1 MNPSFRRLVITVSVL
16 GVACS
21 IVLLTLLGRTPQP
34 GQQQGQQAITPQAA
48 PAGET
53 QAPFEPVVD
62 PAPAPARGEQGPA
75 GTLPGLHAVWVPVPA
90 APMQDVGSLDPDQA
104 KMLLEFLPA
113 GAGLKRITLSGFWL
127 TAAQSR
133 QASAH
138 WDAVRDHD
146 PNPPPLPAAA
156 DRYVLQTAQ
165 SITAF
170 EPTKSQWIEISVPQ
184 LAASAVNIN
193 GTEVSLLKQY
203 TDDDGGR
210 WVLWRETAAGAF
222 EATIVDESETPVARI
237 TRRFVLGSD
246 YEIVIEQRVTNLTAA
261 PLQVQWIQYG
271 PGDLIVDRARYMDRR
286 RFRFGYLPDAQLFPD
301 LVDSSDGD
309 LLFERNDIT
318 KRGKKAAKATDPARI
333 AELQTLWPDPAG
345 VARGYELSWFA
356 ATNRYFALAV
366 HPVLDVSASG
376 HVTGSR
382 AIAPVVTEV
391 RAEVIGSDSKN
402 QHIFTSLYSAPIMVA
417 AGTEVR
423 FDLGVYAGP
432 LDRCVLAFDQPEAAL
447 NLKGLI
453 LYQMSSM
460 CAICTFQWLANFLLW
475 FLHLMDIITLDWGVS
490 IILLVLVVRTMLHPL
505 TKRAQINMQRFGKV
519 MGDLKPEIEKLQKKY
534 PDDARKLQKEQM
546 KLMRERGAN
555 PLQLLGCLPM
565 FLQMP
570 IWVALYAALYF
581 AFELR
586 HQPAFWGV
594 FQLFWDWPF
603 LADLSA
609 ADHFFGEFKQP
620 FHFLMWNMTGINILP
635 LLLGVVFYIQQKYM
649 SPPPSA
655 SMTPEQKQ
663 QQKIMKI
670 MMVVLFPVMLYSAPS
685 GLTLYI
691 CTSSFIGIIESKYVR
706 AHIKAMDLEPPK
718 PKKKKKKPKDLQARA
733 YAGALERAKKKRQP
747 EKKFKK
753 RK

>member
-1 MNPSFRRLVITVSVL
+1 MNPNLRRLVITVSVL
-16 GVACS
+16 GLACS
-21 IVLLTLLGRTPQP
+21 MVLLTVLGRNKP
-34 GQQQGQQAITPQAA
+34 QGQQAVTPQVTPTVPPTDTGAPQEPAA
-48 PAGET
+48 TEAAAAKTEPPPA
-53 QAPFEPVVD
+53 A
-62 PAPAPARGEQGPA
+62 
-75 GTLPGLHAVWVPVPA
+75 LPGVRAKHVAVPDQPPA
-90 APMQDVGSLDPDQA
+90 TLGSLDPGEA
-104 KMLLEFLPA
+104 RMLLEFSA
-113 GAGLKRITLSGFWL
+113 TGAGLERITLGAYWQ
-127 TAAQSR
+127 TAGQSR
-133 QASAH
+133 AAHAHYDALTRGAS
-138 WDAVRDHD
+138 
-146 PNPPPLPAAA
+146 NPPPLP
-156 DRYVLQTAQ
+156 DPSGRYVLQNSLPFTWFDAAAGQ
-165 SITAF
+165 WKNLSI
-170 EPTKSQWIEISVPQ
+170 PQ
-184 LAASAVNIN
+184 LAAHSVVIN
-193 GTEVSLLKQY
+193 GQPVSLLTRY
-203 TDDDGGR
+203 TDDTGQA
-210 WVLWRETAAGAF
+210 WACWTETSPGTF
-222 EATIVDESETPVARI
+222 EATLIDQTDKPVARI
-237 TRRFVLGSD
+237 TRRFVLGD
-246 YEIVIEQRVTNLTAA
+246 NYAITLDQVVTNLTDAA
-261 PLQVQWIQYG
+261 LQVQWIQYG

-286 RFRFGYLPDAQLFPD
+286 RLRFGYLPNVQLFPD
-301 LVDSSDGD
+301 LVDSSDND
-309 LLFERNDIT
+309 LLFERTDILS
-318 KRGKKAAKATDPARI
+318 RSKKAAKTNDPARH
-333 AELQTLWPDPAG
+333 AELLTLWPDPAG
-345 VARGYELSWFA
+345 VERGYELSWFA

-382 AIAPVVTEV
+382 AIAPVIAEIRTEV
-391 RAEVIGSDSKN
+391 NGVKPNEHV
-402 QHIFTSLYSAPIMVA
+402 FTSVSSAPRMVA

-432 LDRCVLAFDQPEAAL
+432 LDRSVLGVEQPLVAL

-475 FLHLMDIITLDWGVS
+475 FLHLMDVVTLDWGLS

-505 TKRAQINMQRFGKV
+505 TKKAQINMQRFGKV

-534 PDDARKLQKEQM
+534 PNDARKLQQEQM

-555 PLQLLGCLPM
+555 PLQMLGCLPM

-586 HQPAFWGV
+586 HQPAFWGF

-609 ADHFFGEFKQP
+609 ADHFFGEFEQP
-620 FHFLMWNMTGINILP
+620 FKFLMWNMTGINILP

-655 SMTPEQKQ
+655 SMTPEQAQ

-733 YAGALERAKKKRQP
+733 YAGAIERAKQKRQP
-747 EKKFKK
+747 TKTFKK